1 MGETDTRSKPGATGL
16 KRSLGRVEAFFIG
29 FGAMIGFGWIT
40 STSTWLN
47 DAGTLGAAIAFLIG
61 GAIMSLV
68 GLVYSELVSA
78 MPLAGGEHNYLMRGF
93 GPRLAFIG
101 SWGIVGGY
109 ISVAAFE
116 AVAIPRTVAYIVP
129 DVYSIPLWTVADADV
144 YLVWALIGTVTS
156 ILLTVLNIR
165 GIKAAGVLQTSVI
178 LFLIVMALAMIG
190 LTYLEG
196 DVGNAEPLFTDN
208 AGLLAVLVVVPFFF
222 VGFDV
227 IPQSAEEVNVP
238 PRKLG
243 RLVLV
248 SVAMATAFYIV
259 IILTTSTAL
268 PASEMQD
275 FDLATADAMQA
286 LSGDFGSNLVIAGGL
301 AGLTTSWNAFLI
313 GASRLMWAMAKS
325 GMLPVWFARLHPR
338 YRTPSNAL
346 IFIGVICAIAPFFG
360 EVMMGWLVDSSS
372 PSIVI
377 TYLLVSVVFLILRRR
392 EPAMDRP
399 LRIGGHSR
407 VGGLVIGVAAVIAT
421 AALMTL
427 YVPGMPAAL
436 DIQPYAIFVLWWAFG
451 LVLLTRIPGGVTPG
465 PDAEEDLLDSLAARG
480 RGPKTRDGSA
490 RR

>member
-1 MGETDTRSKPGATGL
+1 
-16 KRSLGRVEAFFIG
+16 
-29 FGAMIGFGWIT
+29 
-40 STSTWLN
+40 
-47 DAGTLGAAIAFLIG
+47 
-61 GAIMSLV
+61 MSLV
-68 GLVYSELVSA
+68 GLVYAELVAA

-116 AVAIPRTVAYIVP
+116 AVVIPRTVAYIVP
-129 DVYSIPLWTVADADV
+129 EVYSVPLWTVADSDV
-144 YLVWALIGTVTS
+144 YLVWALIGTVTAV
-156 ILLTVLNIR
+156 LLTVLNIR
-165 GIKAAGVLQTSVI
+165 GIKAASMLQTSVI
-178 LFLIVMALAMIG
+178 LFLVVMALAMIG

-196 DVGNAEPLFTDN
+196 DVSNAQPLFTDN
-208 AGLLAVLVVVPFFF
+208 AGLLTVLVVVPFFF

-238 PRKLG
+238 PRKIG

-248 SVAMATAFYIV
+248 SVAMATAFYVV

-268 PASEMQD
+268 PASQMQD
-275 FDLATADAMQA
+275 FDLATADAMDA
-286 LSGDFGSNLVIAGGL
+286 LAGEFGSNLVIAGGL

-325 GMLPVWFARLHPR
+325 GMLPGWFATLHPT

-346 IFIGVICAIAPFFG
+346 IFIGIICAIAPFFG

-377 TYLLVSVVFLILRRR
+377 TYLLVSVVFLVLRRR
-392 EPAMDRP
+392 EPEMDRP
-399 LRIGGHSR
+399 LRIGGRSSR
-407 VGGLVIGVAAVIAT
+407 GGLAIGIAAVITT
-421 AALMTL
+421 ACLLVL

-436 DIQPYAIFVLWWAFG
+436 DIQPYAIFAVWWLLGLAF
-451 LVLLTRIPGGVTPG
+451 LTRIPGGVRPG
-465 PDAEEDLLDSLAARG
+465 PDAEEGLVAALAERG
-480 RGPKTRDGSA
+480 RGPGA
-490 RR
+490 RT

>member
-1 MGETDTRSKPGATGL
+1 MGRTDTPALAEGQL
-16 KRSLGRVEAFFIG
+16 KRSLGRLETFFIG

-40 STSTWLN
+40 TTSTWLG
-47 DAGTLGAAIAFLIG
+47 DAGTLGAALGFLIG

-78 MPLAGGEHNYLMRGF
+78 MPKAGGEHNYLMRGF
-93 GPRLAFIG
+93 GPRLSFIG
-101 SWGIVGGY
+101 SWGIIGGY

-129 DVYSIPLWTVADADV
+129 DVYSIPLWTVADSDV
-144 YLVWALIGTVTS
+144 YLVWALIGTGTAV
-156 ILLTVLNIR
+156 LLTALNIR
-165 GIKAAGVLQTSVI
+165 GIKAASLLQTSVI
-178 LFLIVMALAMIG
+178 IFLVVMALAMIG
-190 LTYLEG
+190 LTYAEG
-196 DVGNAEPLFTDN
+196 DVGNARPLFTDS

-238 PRKLG
+238 PRKIG

-275 FDLATADAMQA
+275 FDLATADAMNA
-286 LSGDFGSNLVIAGGL
+286 LSGEFGSNLVIAGGL

-325 GMLPVWFARLHPR
+325 GMLPTWFGKLHPR

-377 TYLLVSVVFLILRRR
+377 TYLLVSVVFVVLRRR
-392 EPAMDRP
+392 EPTMDRP
-399 LRIGGHSR
+399 LTIGGRSGA
-407 VGGLVIGVAAVIAT
+407 GGPIIGVAAVITT
-421 AALMTL
+421 AALLVL
-427 YVPGMPAAL
+427 YVPGMPASL
-436 DIQPYAIFVLWWAFG
+436 DVQPYVIFVVWWVLGLAF
-451 LVLLTRIPGGVTPG
+451 LTRIPGGVRPG
-465 PDAEEDLLDSLAARG
+465 PDAEEDLLSTLAGRG
-480 RGPKTRDGSA
+480 RGPRA
-490 RR
+490 RS

>member
-1 MGETDTRSKPGATGL
+1 MGRTNTPSAPAEGQL
-16 KRSLGRVEAFFIG
+16 KRSLGRLETFFIG

-40 STSTWLN
+40 TTSTWLN
-47 DAGTLGAAIAFLIG
+47 DAGTLGAALGFLIG

-101 SWGIVGGY
+101 SWGIIGGY

-129 DVYSIPLWTVADADV
+129 DVYSIPLWTVAGSDV
-144 YLVWALIGTVTS
+144 YLVWALIGTVTAV
-156 ILLTVLNIR
+156 LLTALNIR
-165 GIKAAGVLQTSVI
+165 GIKAASLLQTSVI
-178 LFLIVMALAMIG
+178 LFLVVMAVAMIG
-190 LTYLEG
+190 LTALDG
-196 DVGNAEPLFTDN
+196 DVSNAQPAFTDS

-238 PRKLG
+238 PRKIG
-243 RLVLV
+243 RLVV
-248 SVAMATAFYIV
+248 ISVAMATAFYII

-268 PASEMQD
+268 PASDMQD
-275 FDLATADAMQA
+275 FDLATADAMNA
-286 LSGDFGSNLVIAGGL
+286 LAGDLGSNLVIAGGL
-301 AGLTTSWNAFLI
+301 AGLLTSWNAFLI
-313 GASRLMWAMAKS
+313 GASRLMWAMARS
-325 GMLPVWFARLHPR
+325 GMLPTWFAKLHPT

-377 TYLLVSVVFLILRRR
+377 TYLLVSVVFLVLRRR
-392 EPAMDRP
+392 EPSMDRP
-399 LRIGGHSR
+399 LRIGGRSP
-407 VGGLVIGVAAVIAT
+407 VGGLIIGVAAVVAT
-421 AALMTL
+421 AGLMVL

-436 DIQPYAIFVLWWAFG
+436 DIQPYAIFVVWWLLGLAF
-451 LVLLTRIPGGVTPG
+451 LTRIPGGVKPG
-465 PDAEEDLLDSLAARG
+465 PEAEEDLIARLAARG
-480 RGPKTRDGSA
+480 RGPRA